1 MVYMANLKSVR
12 TSEFYKYVFVG
23 GINTVFGY
31 GIFAFLLFL
40 GLHYSVAVLIATI
53 LGILFNFQTYGKF
66 VFLDRDQR
74 LIAKFLFAYIAIYLV
89 NVLLLSLM
97 NLFLIDL
104 YLGGAILM
112 LPIAYLGYV
121 LNKRFVWKK

>member
-1 MVYMANLKSVR
+1 MANLKSVR